1 MKRFS
6 IILMLVLFALALLS
20 CDSDLQKV
28 HYDEAS
34 SQPAILFPIEASYV
48 LNDLQADAPA
58 ITFTWQKPRINY
70 PASVTTD
77 LQIDVSGNQFAD
89 ARTLASTKTDN
100 AYALST
106 ADLNMVINQLL
117 KDNDLSTDALSVE
130 FRLVSTLSASQAPLY
145 SNVVSTLV
153 TPYAE

>member
-58 ITFTWQKPRINY
+58 ITFTWQKPQINY

-130 FRLVSTLSASQAPLY
+130 FGLVSTLSASQAPLY

>member
-58 ITFTWQKPRINY
+58 ITFTWQKPQINY
-70 PASVTTD
+70 SASVTTD

-89 ARTLASTKTDN
+89 AKTLASTKTDN

-106 ADLNMVINQLL
+106 ADLNTVVNQLL

>member
-58 ITFTWQKPRINY
+58 ITFTWQKPQINY

-89 ARTLASTKTDN
+89 ARTFASTKTDN

-117 KDNDLSTDALSVE
+117 KENDLSTDALSVE

>member
-20 CDSDLQKV
+20 CDSDLQKA

-58 ITFTWQKPRINY
+58 ITFTWQKPQINY

-106 ADLNMVINQLL
+106 ADLNTVVNQLL

-130 FRLVSTLSASQAPLY
+130 FRLVSTLSASQATLY

>member
-48 LNDLQADAPA
+48 LDALQADAPA
-58 ITFTWQKPRINY
+58 ITFTWQKPQINY

-117 KDNDLSTDALSVE
+117 KDNDLSTDALSGE
-130 FRLVSTLSASQAPLY
+130 FRLVSTLSASQATLY

>member
-48 LNDLQADAPA
+48 LNDLQVDAPA
-58 ITFTWQKPRINY
+58 ITFTWQKPQINY

-106 ADLNMVINQLL
+106 ADLNTVVNQLL

>member
-1 MKRFS
+1 MKRCS
-6 IILMLVLFALALLS
+6 NILMLVLFGLALLS
-20 CDSDLQKV
+20 CESDLKKV

-48 LNDLQADAPA
+48 LDALQADAPA
-58 ITFTWQKPRINY
+58 ITFTWQKPQINY
-70 PASVTTD
+70 PASVTTG
-77 LQIDVSGNQFAD
+77 LQIDVVGNHFED

-106 ADLNMVINQLL
+106 ADLNSVVNQLL
-117 KDNDLSTDALSVE
+117 EVNGLSTDALSVE